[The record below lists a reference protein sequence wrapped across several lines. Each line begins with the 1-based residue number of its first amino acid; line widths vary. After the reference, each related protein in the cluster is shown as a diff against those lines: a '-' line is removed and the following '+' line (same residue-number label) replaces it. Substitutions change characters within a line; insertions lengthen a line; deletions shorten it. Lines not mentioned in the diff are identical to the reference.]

1 MPKVTILVPNV
12 KEGGESYNR
21 AGRMSALYQKYA
33 KKCAGTEGVVT
44 SVVMPTIAA
53 KHGSKK
59 GDATHL
65 MDCIQ
70 CLVRADKVIVAHDVA
85 GDAECQIIL
94 KVAEY
99 LNVPIIEEAKLF
111 PESVP
116 SGTDFK
122 GLAQREN
129 A

>member
-1 MPKVTILVPNV
+1 MPKVTVLVPNV

-21 AGRMSALYQKYA
+21 VTRVHTLFQKYA
-33 KKCAGTEGVVT
+33 KKCAGAEGVVT
-44 SVVMPTIAA
+44 SITMPTIPA

-65 MDCIQ
+65 MDSIQ
-70 CLVRADKVIVAHDVA
+70 CLVRADKLLVSYDAKHDP
-85 GDAECQIIL
+85 ECRIIL
-94 KVAEY
+94 EVAEY
-99 LNVPIIEEAKLF
+99 LNVPIVEEAELF

-116 SGTDFK
+116 TGTDLK
-122 GLAQREN
+122 GLAQRES